1 MAKRKKQGGPAF
13 NPVSFNVENIQ
24 RAMGEADDEQQ
35 PDGDQPSREVADAPA
50 RQDDSTSAAEVP
62 PRPQTSPPLA
72 EPASDGTPEPAA
84 ESPPPALVVAS
95 RNSQAAKPAARPSPT
110 PPPRVGRTPVKRRR
124 PEPAKKGKTLAAA
137 AAARQNRDLYKVD
150 YLRVFVDAQQR
161 RDLGRFVMD
170 LNDALD
176 VRLPETIIYR
186 ALLSIMQ
193 SAQGHILAAAQNGEP
208 LPATPARQ
216 DRLQMAEAEYRV
228 AQLLR
233 DGILA
238 AAEEDLDALYH
249 GRLEADGDEGE
260 YEDDEAY
267 AAA

>member
-13 NPVSFNVENIQ
+13 NPVSFNVGNIQ
-24 RAMGEADDEQQ
+24 RAMD
-35 PDGDQPSREVADAPA
+35 EVAEEPQADLQSESDPRLDGSIDQTVTPQGAAP
-50 RQDDSTSAAEVP
+50 
-62 PRPQTSPPLA
+62 
-72 EPASDGTPEPAA
+72 EPPAA
-84 ESPPPALVVAS
+84 EAPHSPAVPAPA
-95 RNSQAAKPAARPSPT
+95 AARPAAPSPGEVAR
-110 PPPRVGRTPVKRRR
+110 PAPRVDRTPVKRRR
-124 PEPAKKGKTLAAA
+124 PEPAKRGKSLAAA
-137 AAARQNRDLYKVD
+137 AADRGRRDLYKVD
-150 YLRVFVDAQQR
+150 YLRVFVDARQR

-193 SAQGHILAAAQNGEP
+193 GARDQILAAAEAGEP

-228 AQLLR
+228 ARLLR
-233 DGILA
+233 DGILS
-238 AAEEDLDALYH
+238 AAESDLDALYH
-249 GRLEADGDEGE
+249 GRLESDDDAEYDEG
-260 YEDDEAY
+260 DDPAN

>member
-24 RAMGEADDEQQ
+24 RAMGEADDAPQLDDEQQ
-35 PDGDQPSREVADAPA
+35 PSPD
-50 RQDDSTSAAEVP
+50 AAEPPAPERQGAEVGRPAAEAP
-62 PRPQTSPPLA
+62 PRPQAT
-72 EPASDGTPEPAA
+72 PAAGAARDGTPEPAA
-84 ESPPPALVVAS
+84 ESPRPPAAAA
-95 RNSQAAKPAARPSPT
+95 RDGQAANSAARPV
-110 PPPRVGRTPVKRRR
+110 PRVGRTPVKRRR

-249 GRLEADGDEGE
+249 GRLESDDEAGE